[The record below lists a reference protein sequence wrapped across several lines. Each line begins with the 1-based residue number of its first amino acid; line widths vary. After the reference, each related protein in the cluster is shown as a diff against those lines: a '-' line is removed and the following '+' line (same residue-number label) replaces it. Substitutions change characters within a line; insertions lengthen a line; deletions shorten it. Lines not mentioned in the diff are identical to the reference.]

1 MRCNQTRTAF
11 NPAAQTVENY
21 IQYTNAWLQSVVVLF
36 SQNNALDIRYYTK
49 KIKTKG
55 SWVG

>member
-36 SQNNALDIRYYTK
+36 SQTNALDIRYYTK
-49 KIKTKG
+49 K
-55 SWVG
+55 

>member
-11 NPAAQTVENY
+11 NPAARTVEKY

-36 SQNNALDIRYYTK
+36 SH
-49 KIKTKG
+49 
-55 SWVG
+55 S

>member
-1 MRCNQTRTAF
+1 MRRNQTRTAF

-49 KIKTKG
+49 K
-55 SWVG
+55 